1 MNFAGSSRVY
11 AIDPRN
17 KCGWRIRRCNTQ
29 CLDVCGCGWAS
40 LRLLAS
46 FTMLLGQARIFSL
59 PARSI
64 SESAELAARS
74 QLPEIFHTSTTTFD
88 VDILIQYILLHLTL
102 RFIIFSPAFS
112 SGSLPETNLSDSIL
126 NRSWEVCPR
135 SKVTSPSVLF
145 VPDAPAHK
153 RLPDMRSE
161 ICGSPKLAK
170 VTQ

>member
-17 KCGWRIRRCNTQ
+17 KSGWRIRRCNTQ

-64 SESAELAARS
+64 SESADLAARS
-74 QLPEIFHTSTTTFD
+74 QLPVIFHTSTTTFD
-88 VDILIQYILLHLTL
+88 VDILIQYILLMLIFVSSNFFATIFI
-102 RFIIFSPAFS
+102 RFPTWDKSLGQHPESKLGGS
-112 SGSLPETNLSDSIL
+112 SEARWLHVRLA
-126 NRSWEVCPR
+126 VCAWCSR
-135 SKVTSPSVLF
+135 T
-145 VPDAPAHK
+145 
-153 RLPDMRSE
+153 
-161 ICGSPKLAK
+161 
-170 VTQ
+170 